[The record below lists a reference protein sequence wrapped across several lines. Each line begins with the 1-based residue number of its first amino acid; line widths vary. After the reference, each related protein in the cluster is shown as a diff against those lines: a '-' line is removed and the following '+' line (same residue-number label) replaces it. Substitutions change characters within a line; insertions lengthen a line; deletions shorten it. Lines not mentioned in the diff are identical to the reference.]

1 MDKKM
6 LADALIVLS
15 LLIAILAAVTVFTS
29 DLWLASSQWMM
40 VSILLAVYAC
50 YLRVRS

>member
-15 LLIAILAAVTVFTS
+15 LLIAVLAAVTVFTS
-29 DLWLASSQWMM
+29 DLWLASSQWLLIA
-40 VSILLAVYAC
+40 ILLAVYGC
-50 YLRVRS
+50 YLRLRN